1 VHAAEAL
8 HKQLSPLVHTRRLL
22 PSSMRSHGRK
32 PPVSH
37 NSPTGPTFRANS
49 FPEVT
54 NLICRLPLPTLF
66 YRLEAV
72 HLGDLLRISVRS
84 GRKFINLLPS
94 HFQGPYGAHGTPQE
108 PRCFTGPTSL
118 SQAEPLP
125 GTRPLNQKR
134 ELWPGLH
141 TASASSFAL
150 PRSVT
155 LANDHLPALVWEY

>member
-1 VHAAEAL
+1 MPVLSWLFIADRSTRRNVHAAEAL
-8 HKQLSPLVHTRRLL
+8 HKQVSLLVHADPRTG
-22 PSSMRSHGRK
+22 PRSHERN

-37 NSPTGPTFRANS
+37 NSPIGPTLRANS

-84 GRKFINLLPS
+84 GKKFTKLPS
-94 HFQGPYGAHGTPQE
+94 HFQGSYGAHETPQE
-108 PRCFTGPTSL
+108 PRCFTKPTSL

-125 GTRPLNQKR
+125 GTRLLN
-134 ELWPGLH
+134 
-141 TASASSFAL
+141 
-150 PRSVT
+150 
-155 LANDHLPALVWEY
+155 